1 MLTGI
6 LAALAT
12 GALWGLIFIA
22 PLGVAPY
29 SGVDLAMMRYLMFA
43 ATSLA
48 VFALIPASR
57 IRNLTLPLFLNGL
70 WLGFLG
76 YSLFYGFLVIAVAH
90 AGPQIAALVCG
101 LLPIALAIAGNL
113 GGKVRWRALIVPLT
127 LIAAG
132 LLLVNGYALAGA
144 PTPQAR
150 GEILIGVV
158 AALCSVVSWVAYGVL
173 NARTVERVPNVNT
186 MGWAGLQGIGAGL
199 GIVLFGIAA
208 WPFGLVNIPELG
220 FLWPDAK
227 SLLVWAA
234 ITGIA
239 GGWLATF
246 FWITATKRLPLVL
259 TGQLYVAEPA
269 TGVIYGFLWEGR
281 WPSWPEALGI
291 AAVFGGVLFGIAA
304 VGRAR
309 GRKGRALPTAS

>member
-1 MLTGI
+1 MVGGI
-6 LAALAT
+6 IAGLVT

-29 SGVDLAMMRYLMFA
+29 SGVDLAVMRYLMFM

-48 VFALIPASR
+48 VFAVLPASR
-57 IRNLTLPLFLNGL
+57 IKGLTLPVALNGI

-76 YSLFYGFLVIAVAH
+76 YSLFYGFLVISVAH

-101 LLPIALAIAGNL
+101 LLPIILAISGNL
-113 GGKVRWRALIVPLT
+113 GGHVRWRALVLPLG

-144 PTPQAR
+144 PTPEAR
-150 GEILIGVV
+150 GQILLGVL
-158 AALCSVVSWVAYGVL
+158 AALGSVASWVAYGVL
-173 NARTVERVPNVNT
+173 NARAVDRMPGINA

-199 GIVLFGIAA
+199 GIVV
-208 WPFGLVNIPELG
+208 FGLAVWPLGLVHIPELG
-220 FLWPDAK
+220 LSWPEAK
-227 SLLVWAA
+227 NLLLWAA
-234 ITGIA
+234 ITGVL
-239 GGWLATF
+239 GGWVATYC
-246 FWITATKRLPLVL
+246 WIIATKRLPLVL
-259 TGQLYVAEPA
+259 AGQLYVAEPA

-281 WPSWPEALGI
+281 WPAWPEALGI

-309 GRKGRALPTAS
+309 GKRRALPTAA

>member
-29 SGVDLAMMRYLMFA
+29 SGVDLAVMRYLMFA
-43 ATSLA
+43 ATSLV
-48 VFALIPASR
+48 VFALVPASR
-57 IRNLTLPLFLNGL
+57 IRNLTLPLVLSGL
-70 WLGFLG
+70 WLGVLG
-76 YSLFYGFLVIAVAH
+76 YSIFYGFLVIAVAH

-101 LLPIALAIAGNL
+101 LLPIVLAIAGNL
-113 GGKVRWRALIVPLT
+113 GGKVRWRALALPLT
-127 LIAAG
+127 LIAGG

-144 PTPQAR
+144 PTPEAR
-150 GEILIGVV
+150 GEILIGVL

-173 NARTVERVPNVNT
+173 NARAVERMPNVNT
-186 MGWAGLQGIGAGL
+186 MGWTGLQGIGAGL
-199 GIVLFGIAA
+199 GIVLFGVGA
-208 WPFGLVNIPELG
+208 WPFGIVNIPELG
-220 FLWPDAK
+220 FSWPEAK
-227 SLLVWAA
+227 NLLVWAA
-234 ITGIA
+234 ITGIL

-246 FWITATKRLPLVL
+246 FWIAATKRLPLVL
-259 TGQLYVAEPA
+259 AGQLYVAEPA

-304 VGRAR
+304 VGRVR
-309 GRKGRALPTAS
+309 GRAMPPIPASS